1 MTEIDRLDR
10 ELTAW
15 FVETASPRMP
25 DYVDD
30 ILRQTA
36 PARQRPRWTFLERW
50 LPMIVPLRTVSRGTS
65 PWRRIALVSVLIVIM
80 LAAAVAIVGSQRRIP
95 KPFGPA
101 ANGRI
106 ALTLN
111 GDIHTV
117 DPTTGVTQPIVTGPP
132 VDHDPRFSR
141 DGTRI
146 AFLRDTGDQVAI
158 VVADADGREQKVVT
172 PEPFASAD
180 VDGIMWSPDGRWI
193 AVNATMPGT
202 LPEASQ
208 GLFIVDAIQGGVRE
222 LAVDYVGIE
231 TYWRPPDGRQLLF
244 QGERDGL
251 NGLYLVTPADGVVE
265 RLPIAESTTSVR
277 PLGWSPDGRAVMYQF
292 DVDESSDS
300 GRGNEIG
307 TRVLDLATGHETPLA
322 VGFGHVS
329 NDGRSVAGL
338 VGDRLCISPVDRGP
352 CRTIGDAANVPLGTA
367 SHTLYWSPDDR
378 WIVTWAN
385 EPDRAV
391 LIDTVGGGITPM
403 PWLLA
408 GAESWQRVAP

>member
-1 MTEIDRLDR
+1 MTEIDRLDH

-15 FVETASPRMP
+15 FVQTASPRLP

-36 PARQRPRWTFLERW
+36 PVRQRPRWTFLERW

-65 PWRRIALVSVLIVIM
+65 PWRRIALVAVLIVIM
-80 LAAAVAIVGSQRRIP
+80 LAAALAIVGSQRRIP
-95 KPFGPA
+95 PPFGPA

-106 ALTLN
+106 ALSSN

-117 DPTTGVTQPIVTGPP
+117 DPKTGVTQPIAIGPP

-158 VVADADGREQKVVT
+158 VVADADGQEQKVVT
-172 PEPFASAD
+172 PEPFGSVDA
-180 VDGIMWSPDGRWI
+180 DGIIWSPDGRWI

-202 LPEASQ
+202 AAGGQQ
-208 GLFIVDAIQGGVRE
+208 GLFLVDAIEGGVRK

-231 TYWRPPDGRQLLF
+231 TYWRPPRGRQLLF
-244 QGERDGL
+244 QGQRDGL

-265 RLPIAESTTSVR
+265 RLPIAEREFGIR
-277 PLGWSPDGRAVMYQF
+277 PLGWSPDGRAVIYQI
-292 DVDESSDS
+292 DDTYASES
-300 GRGNEIG
+300 G
-307 TRVLDLATGHETPLA
+307 TLILDLITGRETSLA
-322 VGFGHVS
+322 VEYGHLS
-329 NDGRSVAGL
+329 NDGRSIAGTL
-338 VGDRLCISPVDRGP
+338 ADRLCIASVDGGP
-352 CRTIGDAANVPLGTA
+352 CRPIGDVHTVPLGTS
-367 SHTLYWSPDDR
+367 SHSLYWSPDDR
-378 WIVTWAN
+378 WIVTWPD
-385 EPDRAV
+385 EPASV
-391 LIDTVGGGITPM
+391 VMIDAAGGGITPV
-403 PWLLA
+403 PWLFS